1 MNRATATLVASTFLS
16 VANAMTFGW
25 FFIMMSLV
33 CLIVLV
39 WMYVFLPE
47 TKGRSLEDMSR
58 YFGEI
63 TGDRSVLEAE
73 ETLYRNKN
81 IGVADSSSSP
91 LAGATG

>member
-81 IGVADSSSSP
+81 NGVADSSSSP